1 MDSDDEVDNPIGEDV
16 SAPTR
21 ARAPPFRFL
30 PPCFCDGSPSAQRG
44 AATAVF
50 LLLGLVVSP
59 HPLSSTERLA
69 HAHVSPSSPAL
80 APLSCLS
87 AQGLTDYERKRAIR
101 IAQNEA
107 MLLSLGLSALS
118 AKVGGNDNGSGGGSA
133 LSPGARAP
141 GTCAP
146 IKRRDRALVEKP
158 RPFRIVLRQRVTKVN
173 YGEEEDT
180 ETKKPRHKVPRLT
193 EPSSYSA
200 LGTRRA
206 TFQVPRHL
214 TAVTNPAGGATAATP
229 AGGGAAAASSA
240 DGVGYPQF
248 ATLDDKYAADPEA
261 ARRAMTMAVSN
272 TPHGTVPRAT
282 PSPPFTFRRTRLR
295 DTPAPAPVCP
305 APLTSENAYPVGVD
319 AQLCFCLIFP

>member
-1 MDSDDEVDNPIGEDV
+1 
-16 SAPTR
+16 
-21 ARAPPFRFL
+21 
-30 PPCFCDGSPSAQRG
+30 
-44 AATAVF
+44 
-50 LLLGLVVSP
+50 LGLVVSP

-107 MLLSLGLSALS
+107 MLVGLGLSALS

-248 ATLDDKYAADPEA
+248 ATLDDKYAADPEG
-261 ARRAMTMAVSN
+261 ARRAMTMAVSDA
-272 TPHGTVPRAT
+272 PRQTVSRDLR
-282 PSPPFTFRRTRLR
+282 FVLYTRDR
-295 DTPAPAPVCP
+295 DTHTLAPPARPAKP
-305 APLTSENAYPVGVD
+305 
-319 AQLCFCLIFP
+319 